1 MVWKTFFAFPFEILA
16 GSSQLVS
23 SNYDDQKSP
32 RPAELHGEKK
42 TGVINH
48 YLVHGMILQ
57 VAPFQKVTTS
67 KGDSRVESGL
77 LDHVPTL
84 PFKGSISDSS
94 GKKQVGKTGSLHKHE
109 YVLFTHFPTISD
121 SYC

>member
-1 MVWKTFFAFPFEILA
+1 MMI
-16 GSSQLVS
+16 VS
-23 SNYDDQKSP
+23 PQDLQNFT
-32 RPAELHGEKK
+32 AKK

-48 YLVHGMILQ
+48 YLVNGMIPQ

-109 YVLFTHFPTISD
+109 YVLFTYFPTISD